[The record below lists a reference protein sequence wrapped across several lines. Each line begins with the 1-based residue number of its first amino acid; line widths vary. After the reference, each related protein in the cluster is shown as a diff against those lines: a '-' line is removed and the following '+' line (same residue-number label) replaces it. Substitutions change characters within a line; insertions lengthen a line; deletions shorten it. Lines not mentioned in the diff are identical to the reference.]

1 MTSEFGKKK
10 ICFSIL
16 EKNLFE
22 KIAKT
27 LNKKKPC
34 GFFKNGTNKINKLR
48 KDFMTLI
55 SISGGNLN
63 TSLNKKDFQLLF
75 SSDVVCHQ

>member
-1 MTSEFGKKK
+1 MPAAYDELKMHK
-10 ICFSIL
+10 
-16 EKNLFE
+16 
-22 KIAKT
+22 
-27 LNKKKPC
+27 
-34 GFFKNGTNKINKLR
+34 GTNKINKLR

-75 SSDVVCHQ
+75 SSEGGCRQ

>member
-1 MTSEFGKKK
+1 MHKG
-10 ICFSIL
+10 
-16 EKNLFE
+16 
-22 KIAKT
+22 
-27 LNKKKPC
+27 P
-34 GFFKNGTNKINKLR
+34 NKINKLR

-75 SSDVVCHQ
+75 SSEGVCHQ